1 MDTDESY
8 RELPAKM
15 QLKNAYWLYE
25 ALAMIVE
32 SHYGAFK
39 KADIDYQK
47 ALSEWARTKI
57 ATVDAAVKAEAN
69 ATDFLTQQNHEI
81 AAHYHEATTDLLAQL
96 VTEGTQ
102 LSKLTFVMDKNL

>member
-1 MDTDESY
+1 MV
-8 RELPAKM
+8 
-15 QLKNAYWLYE
+15 
-25 ALAMIVE
+25 VE

-39 KADIDYQK
+39 QADIDYQK

-57 ATVDAAVKAEAN
+57 A
-69 ATDFLTQQNHEI
+69 ATDKAIENQTDAVAFLTAQNHEI
-81 AAHYHEATTDLLAQL
+81 ATHYNEATTDLLAQL

>member
-1 MDTDESY
+1 M
-8 RELPAKM
+8 
-15 QLKNAYWLYE
+15 
-25 ALAMIVE
+25 
-32 SHYGAFK
+32 
-39 KADIDYQK
+39 
-47 ALSEWARTKI
+47 
-57 ATVDAAVKAEAN
+57 DAAVKAEAN

>member
-1 MDTDESY
+1 MT
-8 RELPAKM
+8 
-15 QLKNAYWLYE
+15 LKNAYWLHE

-39 KADIDYQK
+39 QADIDYQK
-47 ALSEWARTKI
+47 ALSEWARTMI
-57 ATVDAAVKAEAN
+57 A
-69 ATDFLTQQNHEI
+69 ATDKAIENQTDAVAFLTAQNHEI
-81 AAHYHEATTDLLAQL
+81 ATHYNEATTDLLAQL